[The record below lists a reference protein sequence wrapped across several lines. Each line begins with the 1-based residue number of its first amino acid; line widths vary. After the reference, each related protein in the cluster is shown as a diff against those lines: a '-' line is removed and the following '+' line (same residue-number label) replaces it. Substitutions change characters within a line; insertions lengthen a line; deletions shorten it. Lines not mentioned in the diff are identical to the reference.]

1 MQYAETLMRTAF
13 LIRHAERNPIINP
26 REHAA
31 ELLNEKG
38 KTEATYLGIE
48 LSKAFNSIAIYSSPI
63 TRCIQTG
70 ECIAKAFGD
79 DINIHTS
86 NILGEPGPF
95 VFGDAM
101 DSFESLTT
109 KGVVNSM
116 IKGKRLPFIRS
127 ITEGSRILLNFIQK
141 ETDQHKNDVAIIF
154 ISHDAIVAPFINFL
168 TNEEFNQSHWIEF
181 LGGIKIL
188 FNSNDK
194 ERSFQFQRVY
204 GVEK

>member
-1 MQYAETLMRTAF
+1 MGIAF
-13 LIRHAERNPIINP
+13 LIRHAERNSILNP
-26 REHAA
+26 RDHTV

-48 LSKAFNSIAIYSSPI
+48 LSKAFSSIAIYSSPI

-70 ECIAKAFGD
+70 EYIAKAFRD

-86 NILGEPGPF
+86 SILGNPGPF

-109 KGVVNSM
+109 KGVVASM
-116 IKGKRLPFIRS
+116 IKEKRLPFIRS
-127 ITEGSRILLNFIQK
+127 IAEGSKILLDFIQK
-141 ETDQHKNDVAIIF
+141 ETDRYGNNVAVIF

-181 LGGIKIL
+181 LEGIKIS
-188 FNSNDK
+188 FNSNGNEK
-194 ERSFQFQRVY
+194 SLQFQRVY
-204 GVEK
+204 GVRNEG